1 MGRVDRECRHGVV
14 SSVAP
19 AIWPAAAVVD
29 YATISRYRCIVNYFA
44 ASRTEVVA
52 SRHDRHRAGRP
63 TADRRDPRLAPWRAF
78 LLAHAR
84 VSRRLDEELRA
95 EHDLSFAEYDALLTI
110 AQAPGRRIRMGQL
123 ADEVLLSKSGVT
135 RLIDRLVGDGLVER
149 SACLADARGAEA
161 VLTERGLDRLRA
173 ASRTH
178 LRGISEHFLAVV
190 DPADLETLER
200 TMTAVAA
207 AGRPGA
213 RRPGSCATDVADAP
227 SRRSRR

>member
-1 MGRVDRECRHGVV
+1 MMTSE
-14 SSVAP
+14 S
-19 AIWPAAAVVD
+19 
-29 YATISRYRCIVNYFA
+29 
-44 ASRTEVVA
+44 ASR
-52 SRHDRHRAGRP
+52 P
-63 TADRRDPRLAPWRAF
+63 LTARDPRLAPWRAF

-95 EHDLSFAEYDALLTI
+95 EHDLSFAEYDALLNI
-110 AQAPGRRIRMGQL
+110 AQAPERRIRMGQL

-190 DPADLETLER
+190 DPDALEVIER
-200 TMTAVAA
+200 SMTAVARQ
-207 AGRPGA
+207 AGPGEDDA
-213 RRPGSCATDVADAP
+213 RNCATDVADTPNAIVAG
-227 SRRSRR
+227 